1 MTATTA
7 FTALVLRQQDE
18 QISAAFETVNDDA
31 LPAGDV
37 TVRVAYSTVNYKDG
51 MVLGGLGRLVRDYPH
66 IPGIDF
72 SGVVEASEHPGFSV
86 GDPVVL
92 TGWRVGEVH
101 WGGYAERARVK
112 GDWLIK
118 LPAPLS
124 LTRAMAVGTAGF
136 TAMLAID
143 TLEAA
148 GLTTVAGEVLVTGA
162 AGGVGSVATTL
173 LGQMGYQVVAA
184 TGRPETHEYLTE
196 LGAAGFIDRAELAE
210 APSRPL
216 ARERFPAA
224 IDNVGGDTLANLL
237 TQVRYGGAV
246 AAVGLAG
253 GSGLKTTVLP
263 FLLRGVSLLGIDSV
277 MCPAPR
283 RQRVWD
289 RLSEILPTDRLD
301 AMTEMRDWHDL
312 PALGAAILKGQLRGR
327 TVVRVTGD

>member
-72 SGVVEASEHPGFSV
+72 SGVVEASEHAGFSV

-118 LPAPLS
+118 LPAAEPDPGDGRRHRRLH
-124 LTRAMAVGTAGF
+124 RHAG
-136 TAMLAID
+136 D
-143 TLEAA
+143 
-148 GLTTVAGEVLVTGA
+148 
-162 AGGVGSVATTL
+162 
-173 LGQMGYQVVAA
+173 
-184 TGRPETHEYLTE
+184 
-196 LGAAGFIDRAELAE
+196 
-210 APSRPL
+210 
-216 ARERFPAA
+216 
-224 IDNVGGDTLANLL
+224 
-237 TQVRYGGAV
+237 
-246 AAVGLAG
+246 
-253 GSGLKTTVLP
+253 
-263 FLLRGVSLLGIDSV
+263 
-277 MCPAPR
+277 
-283 RQRVWD
+283 
-289 RLSEILPTDRLD
+289 
-301 AMTEMRDWHDL
+301 
-312 PALGAAILKGQLRGR
+312 
-327 TVVRVTGD
+327 

>member
-1 MTATTA
+1 MTTTTA

-118 LPAPLS
+118 LPMPLS

-148 GLTTVAGEVLVTGA
+148 GLTPA
-162 AGGVGSVATTL
+162 AGRARCGISAACRPRRRNRGSPAPCRC
-173 LGQMGYQVVAA
+173 AA
-184 TGRPETHEYLTE
+184 SCR
-196 LGAAGFIDRAELAE
+196 DRAC
-210 APSRPL
+210 RPW
-216 ARERFPAA
+216 A
-224 IDNVGGDTLANLL
+224 
-237 TQVRYGGAV
+237 YGG
-246 AAVGLAG
+246 
-253 GSGLKTTVLP
+253 S
-263 FLLRGVSLLGIDSV
+263 
-277 MCPAPR
+277 
-283 RQRVWD
+283 
-289 RLSEILPTDRLD
+289 
-301 AMTEMRDWHDL
+301 
-312 PALGAAILKGQLRGR
+312 
-327 TVVRVTGD
+327 